1 MAVRRHTTSGNY
13 LCHLGVALI
22 VVPLSASCRAS
33 SAQTS
38 DGRVVFS
45 PHAPTEHIAI
55 GRTSLGLAGA
65 RDGFLF
71 VPHDTSDRRG
81 VPLLIL
87 LHGATQR
94 AALFERLVPAAD
106 SAGVA
111 ILAPD
116 SRDVTWDAI
125 RGEFGPDVA
134 FIQRAITVAFDRA
147 RIDSCRV
154 VIGGFSDGASYALSL
169 GIRNAHSFH
178 GVVALSPGFILPAP
192 DPERLAVFLRHGT
205 RDQILPIEE
214 ASRRIVALLRDA
226 GFRVDY
232 AEFEGPHTI
241 RPADAHDALQWTT
254 QRECTK

>member
-1 MAVRRHTTSGNY
+1 MTSRNY
-13 LCHLGVALI
+13 LRLLRAALA

-33 SAQTS
+33 PAQTS

-45 PHAPTEHIAI
+45 PHAPTERVAI
-55 GRTSLGLAGA
+55 GRTALGLADG

-71 VPHDTSDRRG
+71 VPHDTTDRRG
-81 VPLLIL
+81 LPLLIL

-134 FIQRAITVAFDRA
+134 FLQRAITIAFDRA
-147 RIDSCRV
+147 RIDRCRV

-169 GIRNAHSFH
+169 GIRNAYSFH
-178 GVVALSPGFILPAP
+178 GVVALSPGFIIPAP
-192 DPERLAVFLRHGT
+192 EPERVGVFLRHGT
-205 RDQILPIEE
+205 RDQILPIES
-214 ASRRIVALLRDA
+214 ASRRIVSVLRDA
-226 GFRVDY
+226 GFTVDY
-232 AEFEGPHTI
+232 EEFDGPHTI
-241 RPADAHDALQWTT
+241 RPADAHAALQWTT
-254 QRECTK
+254 QRACKAGP

>member
-1 MAVRRHTTSGNY
+1 MTSGNY
-13 LCHLGVALI
+13 LRLLCVALA
-22 VVPLSASCRAS
+22 VVPFSASCRAG

-45 PHAPTEHIAI
+45 PHAPTGSIAI
-55 GRTSLGLAGA
+55 GRTSLGLSDA

-94 AALFERLVPAAD
+94 AALFERLMPAAD

-125 RGEFGPDVA
+125 RSDFGPDVA
-134 FIQRAITVAFDRA
+134 FLDRAIMVAFDRA
-147 RIDSCRV
+147 RIDRCRV

-169 GIRNAHSFH
+169 GIRNAHVFH
-178 GVVALSPGFILPAP
+178 GVVAFSPGFLIPAP
-192 DPERLAVFLRHGT
+192 APERLAVFVRHGT
-205 RDQILPIEE
+205 RDQILPIEA
-214 ASRRIVALLRDA
+214 ASRRIVAVLRES
-226 GFRVDY
+226 GFAVDY
-232 AEFEGPHTI
+232 QEFEGPHTM
-241 RPADAHDALQWTT
+241 RPVDAHAALQWTT
-254 QRECTK
+254 QRSCGA